1 VVSGAKY
8 EERAKEKTR
17 DAACND
23 ALAFSQ
29 ILIWHLPNTSHHL
42 PHTSLEVVLQSDE
55 KYVFLRRTI
64 LS

>member
-17 DAACND
+17 EVACHD

-29 ILIWHLPNTSHHL
+29 ILIWLLPNTSHHL
-42 PHTSLEVVLQSDE
+42 PHTFFMVV
-55 KYVFLRRTI
+55 
-64 LS
+64 